1 VATDPANALLAV
13 GLSSGVAVAAA
24 LARSVP
30 SAAAPAAHRNGTRAD
45 EGSADEDDDEEDARS
60 AKSTEPW
67 LQRLPWLRRGGGG
80 RGRRRRSSWRRRIWG
95 GGCCWCGGCCRPAAV
110 VCFVAA
116 LLTHVELLRYL
127 HLVVVPGEQR
137 LCAVW

>member
-45 EGSADEDDDEEDARS
+45 EGPADDDEEDARS
-60 AKSTEPW
+60 AKSTKPW
-67 LQRLPWLRRGGGG
+67 LQRLPWLRRGGG
-80 RGRRRRSSWRRRIWG
+80 RRRPSSRRRRTWG